1 MPKERDNKLFFCPG
15 QLCLCSLIFSLPFF
29 FSVSA
34 CICSICAK
42 DNFVAT
48 DTNTV
53 NLFYDLFNAH
63 IVKPNEMC
71 GNEIQ

>member
-1 MPKERDNKLFFCPG
+1 M
-15 QLCLCSLIFSLPFF
+15 FSLSLF
-29 FSVSA
+29 FSVQA
-34 CICSICAK
+34 YIFSICAN
-42 DNFVAT
+42 DNFIAT
-48 DTNTV
+48 DMNTV